1 MIKKTALLLCAILIF
16 AFAGFAKKSA
26 TKKSAV
32 PLLTQAEQDSFYY
45 HFYEGIRVKSADS
58 LDKAIVHFERC
69 LQIDSLDAGALAEV
83 GMMYASVR
91 QNAKAVKYLEK
102 ATTLSNNNWWY
113 SMRLISLYA
122 DTKRYEKAVA
132 LAEKLQRQYPN
143 KEDIY
148 HVLISLYRETKQYKK
163 AIAVYDK
170 LESTYGIDESYSF
183 DKFRLYLELNQLK
196 KGIAEIDKLI
206 RKFPAESRYRVLRGD
221 IYMQQQMPDK
231 ALEVYNSVLTDDP
244 SNPHIYVSLSEYYSA
259 MNEPDK
265 AVSSIIKALKN
276 DQLGVDEKIDIL
288 NQYIQKLLSDTTR
301 LNDTESLFKLLTER
315 YPFEAKVHEYYAQ
328 FLNYRNRT
336 PEALQEL
343 ETIIGI
349 DPKNDGTW
357 LQILQ
362 LQLRLNKYEDL
373 LLTADKAIGVL
384 PENALWLF
392 YKGIAQFEQ
401 EKFEASL
408 SSYTQA
414 ATVVKT
420 EQTALK
426 SDIYTQIADVHFKLG
441 RKIEAYAAYD
451 TALVANPKNIGALNN
466 YAYYLSVDKT
476 DLNKA
481 EKMSAQTIEKEPNN
495 STYLDTYAWIF
506 YQKENYSLAKFYI
519 ERAINNLK
527 AGQDPGVLLE
537 HYGDILLKTGNS
549 AKALEVWRKSWD
561 SGNKTEELKL
571 KMEFLNNPNKQFQ
584 KL

>member
-1 MIKKTALLLCAILIF
+1 MIKKTALLLSVILVF
-16 AFAGFAKKSA
+16 AFAGFAKKTA

-45 HFYEGIRVKSADS
+45 HFYEGIRIKNADS

-69 LQIDSLDAGALAEV
+69 LQIDSLDAGALAEA
-83 GMMYASVR
+83 GMLYATFR
-91 QNAKAVKYLEK
+91 QNAKAIKYLEK

-122 DTKRYEKAVA
+122 DNKRYEKAVA
-132 LAEKLQRQYPN
+132 FAEKLQKQYPQ

-148 HVLISLYRETKQYKK
+148 QVLISLYKDTKQYKK
-163 AIAVYDK
+163 AIAAYDK
-170 LESTYGIDESYSF
+170 LESIYGIDESFSF
-183 DKFRLYLELNQLK
+183 DKFRLYLELNQLN
-196 KGIAEIDKLI
+196 KGVAEIDKLI

-221 IYMQQQMPDK
+221 IYMQQQLPVK
-231 ALEVYNSVLTDDP
+231 ALEVYNSVLADDP
-244 SNPHIYVSLSEYYSA
+244 SNPHIYVSLSEYYNA
-259 MNEPDK
+259 VNEPDK
-265 AVSSIIKALKN
+265 AVSSIINALKN

-301 LNDTESLFKLLTER
+301 LNETESLFKLLTER
-315 YPFEAKVHEYYAQ
+315 YPFEARVHEYYAQ
-328 FLNYRNRT
+328 FLNYRNR
-336 PEALQEL
+336 PMEAVQEL
-343 ETIIGI
+343 ETITGI
-349 DPKNDGTW
+349 DPKNDGAW

-392 YKGIAQFEQ
+392 YKGIAQFQQ
-401 EKFEASL
+401 EKYEASL
-408 SSYTQA
+408 QSYIQSSA
-414 ATVVKT
+414 VVKPA
-420 EQTALK
+420 QTVLK

-441 RKIEAYAAYD
+441 RKNEAFAAYD

-466 YAYYLSVDKT
+466 YAYYLSVEKT

-506 YQKENYSLAKFYI
+506 YQKENYTLAKFYI
-519 ERAINNLK
+519 ERAVNNLK

-537 HYGDILLKTGNS
+537 HYGDILLKTGNNT
-549 AKALEVWRKSWD
+549 KALEMWKKSWE
-561 SGNKTEELKL
+561 SGNKSDELKL
-571 KMEFLNNPNKQFQ
+571 KIELLSNPNKQFQ